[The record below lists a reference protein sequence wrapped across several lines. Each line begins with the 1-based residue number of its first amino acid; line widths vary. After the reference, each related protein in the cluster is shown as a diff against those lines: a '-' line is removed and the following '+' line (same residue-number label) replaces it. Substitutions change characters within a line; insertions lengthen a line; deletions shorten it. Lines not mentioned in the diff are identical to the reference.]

1 MSTMLILEGGGYLWV
16 YENIDEDFDE
26 EQEFT
31 VINGAWDG
39 IYYKGIISV
48 ESPFYYD
55 DEYHLISVSEII
67 HDFDREGDY
76 NEVITKLKIKRGEI
90 G

>member
-16 YENIDEDFDE
+16 YENIEEDYDE

-39 IYYKGIISV
+39 IYYNGIISV
-48 ESPFYYD
+48 ESPFYAN
-55 DEYHLISVSEII
+55 DEYHLINVKEVV
-67 HDFDREGDY
+67 HEFDREGDY
-76 NEVITKLKIKRGEI
+76 NEVITKLQIRRGEI
-90 G
+90 